1 MIIFKKQL
9 FIFVL
14 SSGLLACAT
23 TDEGNDE
30 AVDGYHSSASDC
42 ISEGTIR
49 DYQVLDDANLV
60 VTAMGNRKYHV
71 GLSRRAIGLRS
82 SWQIGFATRTGRIC
96 PGFDDIVIGD
106 GFGVD
111 KIRIASIRRLN
122 PDEHE
127 ELLIRYGKKK
137 PEFEVSRAPEEVEG
151 AEVEELD

>member
-1 MIIFKKQL
+1 MIMFKKQL
-9 FIFVL
+9 FIIVI

-23 TDEGNDE
+23 TDEGSDE
-30 AVDGYHSSASDC
+30 SEDGYQSSGADC
-42 ISEGTIR
+42 ISQGTIR
-49 DYQVLDDANLV
+49 DYRILDDANLI

-71 GLSRRAIGLRS
+71 ALTRRVMGLRS

-96 PGFDDIVIGD
+96 GGFSDIVIGD
-106 GFGVD
+106 NIGPNR
-111 KIRIASIRRLN
+111 IRIASIRRLN

-137 PEFEVSRAPEEVEG
+137 PEFEVSPVPEDVEG